1 MVILDTVGKLVSVRL
16 KRVLDAAELVL
27 STPQFLQFRKIVLNE
42 FGRSGLLGDLERESR
57 NQDRHG

>member
-1 MVILDTVGKLVSVRL
+1 MILDTVGKLVSVRL